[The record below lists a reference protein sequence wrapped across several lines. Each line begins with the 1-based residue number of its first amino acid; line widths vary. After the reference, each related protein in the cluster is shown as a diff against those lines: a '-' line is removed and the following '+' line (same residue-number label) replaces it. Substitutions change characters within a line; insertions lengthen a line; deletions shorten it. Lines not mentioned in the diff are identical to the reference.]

1 MSYYIFQVLEKV
13 DRHWWYGCC
22 GGKYG
27 KFPGSYLVPVEIP
40 SLEDN
45 HELFAAVSDFPHQ
58 QDGDLAFTKGDLFHR
73 VFFMYL
79 QLFITFNVVYED
91 GGIIKKKSTCYV
103 SP

>member
-1 MSYYIFQVLEKV
+1 MEKV

-45 HELFAAVSDFPHQ
+45 HELFAAVSDFPRQ
-58 QDGDLAFTKGDLFHR
+58 QDDDLAFTKGDLFHS
-73 VFFMYL
+73 VFYL
-79 QLFITFNVVYED
+79 NNKKNPHITLVHSSSV
-91 GGIIKKKSTCYV
+91 ISSHHI
-103 SP
+103 